1 MRAARSP
8 LVLNLKPSKSLLLFQ
23 LLMAATAIVHLTLL
37 PIATWPRLLATALVL
52 ALAVALLWRWLLAGP
67 ETVCF
72 YPISGHW
79 QIDGGSLLWPQ
90 ASQFVTRSL
99 VILYLRDAR
108 GRRLSR
114 VIPRDSLGAEQHRQ
128 LRQLLLLPAPSS
140 GRDG

>member
-37 PIATWPRLLATALVL
+37 PIATWPRLLAIALVL

-79 QIDGGSLLWPQ
+79 QIDGG
-90 ASQFVTRSL
+90 
-99 VILYLRDAR
+99 
-108 GRRLSR
+108 
-114 VIPRDSLGAEQHRQ
+114 
-128 LRQLLLLPAPSS
+128 
-140 GRDG
+140 